1 MRLRTLAFGILV
13 TSALMSTTPLRAEGL
28 EVHAVAFA
36 ELPKGS
42 AINVEIF
49 DDAKENQDLK
59 ALFEDELRS
68 AGYNVTEKGRLIL
81 SFETRDTSGKW
92 SGGGPNRL
100 IEMRNSD
107 NHTGKDAPEVRLSIF
122 DSQRGGILNP
132 NRDQG
137 ITQVAPGEF
146 RIDVVIEDRTN
157 GRRLWQAW
165 SSTNDN
171 AGAEDTVFHRSMVKP
186 IIQTIGKSTQN

>member
-1 MRLRTLAFGILV
+1 MRFSISLV
-13 TSALMSTTPLRAEGL
+13 AAVAMSVLISVSPLRAEGIQ
-28 EVHAVAFA
+28 VNAVSFS
-36 ELPKGS
+36 EIPKNES
-42 AINVEIF
+42 VYVEIY
-49 DDAKENQDLK
+49 DDSAENQDLK
-59 ALFEDELRS
+59 KLFEDELR
-68 AGYNVTEKGRLIL
+68 AKGYNISEDGRLIL

-107 NHTGKDAPEVRLSIF
+107 NHTGKDAPEVRVSIF

-132 NRDQG
+132 KRDKG
-137 ITQVAPGEF
+137 ITQVAPSEF

-165 SSTNDN
+165 TSTSDN
-171 AGAEDTVFHRSMVKP
+171 AGAEDTAFHREMVKP
-186 IIQTIGKSTQN
+186 IIDTIGKSTHN

>member
-1 MRLRTLAFGILV
+1 MRFSISLV
-13 TSALMSTTPLRAEGL
+13 TAVAMSVLILASPLRAEGIQ
-28 EVHAVAFA
+28 VNAVSFS
-36 ELPKGS
+36 EIPKDES
-42 AINVEIF
+42 IYVEIF
-49 DDAKENQDLK
+49 DDSAENQDLK
-59 ALFEDELRS
+59 KLFENELR
-68 AGYNVTEKGRLIL
+68 AKGYSISEEGRLIL

-107 NHTGKDAPEVRLSIF
+107 NHTGKDAPEVRVSIF

-132 NRDQG
+132 KRDKG
-137 ITQVAPGEF
+137 ITQVAPNEF

-165 SSTNDN
+165 TSTSDN
-171 AGAEDTVFHRSMVKP
+171 AGAEDTAFHRAMVKP
-186 IIQTIGKSTQN
+186 IIDNIGKSTHN